1 MSYKKMNAD
10 LKQQWIDALRS
21 KQYKQGKKVLC
32 QVDEKGKESF
42 CCLGVLFDIAGGE
55 VGGEWSEVKGDACP
69 SLPKG
74 RSAKV
79 KSAKSSNEEFLPKGF
94 IKFSGVERKVQS
106 KLAEMNDY
114 GHSFKEI
121 ANWIEKNL

>member
-1 MSYKKMNAD
+1 MNAD

-55 VGGEWSEVKGDACP
+55 VDGEWSEVKSGNL
-69 SLPKG
+69 LPFYSNKDLKV

-94 IKFSGVERKVQS
+94 IKFSGVERKVQN

-121 ANWIEKNL
+121 ADWIEKNL

>member
-1 MSYKKMNAD
+1 MNAD

-55 VGGEWSEVKGDACP
+55 VGGEWSEPESVFKFSPLAR
-69 SLPKG
+69 K
-74 RSAKV
+74 AIV
-79 KSAKSSNEEFLPKGF
+79 KSSRSSDSSMLPNGF
-94 IKFSGVERKVQS
+94 TKFSKLSKYTQS
-106 KLAEMNDY
+106 ELAEMNDN
-114 GHSFKEI
+114 GWSFEKI
-121 ANWIEKNL
+121 ADWIEKNL

>member
-55 VGGEWSEVKGDACP
+55 VDGEWSEVKSGNFFC
-69 SLPKG
+69 SNI

-94 IKFSGVERKVQS
+94 IKFSGVEREAQS

-121 ANWIEKNL
+121 ADWIEENL